1 MKRRGF
7 TLLELMLSCVVL
19 AILASAVMP
28 TTKKILKRQKEMELK
43 RVLLEMR
50 EAIDRYKRATE
61 EGLISEGD
69 IEWLGYPEDFSALI
83 EGVSLQKNAEQKLRF
98 LRRIPVDP
106 MTGKAEWGKRSVQ
119 DDPKDRTWG
128 GENLFDVYS
137 LSDGT
142 AMDGSEYSEW

>member
-1 MKRRGF
+1 MKHRGF

-50 EAIDRYKRATE
+50 EAIDRYKRATDD
-61 EGLISEGD
+61 GLIAPGD
-69 IEWLGYPEDFSALI
+69 IEWLGYPEDFSTLTD
-83 EGVSLQKNAEQKLRF
+83 GVPLQKNAEQKLRF

-119 DDPKDRTWG
+119 DDPKDRSWG

>member
-69 IEWLGYPEDFSALI
+69 IEWLGYPEDFSTLI